1 MISLF
6 IDTSVSKLILGLYK
20 DEEVL
25 FYENIDANN
34 DLSSIALKDLNIA
47 LNNNGIKAKDID
59 NIYVSNGPGSFT
71 GIRIGVTIA
80 KTLAY
85 TINKKI
91 YPISE
96 LKILASTS
104 TDTNILVPLIDARRG
119 YVYAGI
125 YDQNLKAL
133 KEERYIKLEELV
145 KELEGKNVTYISYDN
160 LLNSIVPNP
169 DIIKIINNSDQ
180 NVNPHLVKPNYLK
193 KTEVE
198 ENYAKKCN

>member
-1 MISLF
+1 MINLF

-34 DLSSIALKDLNIA
+34 DLSSIALKDLYIA

-85 TINKKI
+85 TLNKKI

-104 TDTNILVPLIDARRG
+104 ADTNILVPLIDARRG

-193 KTEVE
+193 KTEAE